1 MPLIRFAG
9 RLLGIRECDL
19 VERPGILLKRLLV
32 PLLFT
37 PLYFYIFT
45 LLEEAHFG
53 SYYVVSSR
61 LDDFIPFCPW
71 FIFFYDFW
79 FAYCVW
85 GVAIF
90 AGRKDDTDYRR
101 ICLNL
106 GIGMALFL
114 LVSYMFPNVLGIRH
128 VVHDPQNIAEQLVML
143 IQKADTPKNVLP
155 SIHVFNS
162 IAIAD
167 AVCHSRAYANRRR
180 VKITVW
186 TLSLLIVA
194 STVFLKQHSVIDVA
208 LAFMLQLAIYPFLY
222 GSRSYV
228 TERVGRTLIRE

>member
-9 RLLGIRECDL
+9 RLLGIREQDL
-19 VERPGILLKRLLV
+19 IRSPYELVKRML
-32 PLLFT
+32 PLLFV
-37 PLYFYIFT
+37 PVYFYFFT
-45 LLEEAHFG
+45 LLEEVHLG

-61 LDDFIPFCPW
+61 IDDLIPFNPW

-90 AGRKDDTDYRR
+90 LLREDVADYRR

-106 GIGMALFL
+106 FVGMLLFL
-114 LVSYMFPNVLGIRH
+114 LVSYLFPNVLGIRH
-128 VVHDPQNIAEQLVML
+128 VVRNPQNIAEHLVML
-143 IQKADTPKNVLP
+143 IQRADTPKNVLP

-162 IAIAD
+162 LAVAD
-167 AVCHSRAYANRRR
+167 AVSHSRFYARRPG
-180 VKITVW
+180 VKLTVW
-186 TLSLLIVA
+186 ILSLLIIA

-208 LAFMLQLAIYPFLY
+208 LAFLLQLSMYPFLY
-222 GSRSYV
+222 GNRSAV
-228 TERVGRTLIRE
+228 PGRVGQTLVRE